1 MAPKFYRPID
11 FVGESVVP
19 PETGS
24 VLSSDAKEA
33 APSHDGKGS
42 FSERATEIIGDNQ
55 LLDGISVRSPVYL
68 TSWFNLWRTSLASTV
83 SKVGATIDEK
93 SSKYYHHEKRLT
105 TTVAN
110 LHSDPREELLPGLTY
125 TLVAAMSGS
134 VLTRN
139 KNVLARLTAPLVLGT
154 LCYSYVLPT
163 TASNTFSLLFDLE
176 KQAFPSVAAHQL
188 SLYTKCQNSLQK
200 TVTFTENTA
209 KAVSGT
215 FDKAAHLV
223 KEWTGL
229 NV

>member
-19 PETGS
+19 PENGS

-42 FSERATEIIGDNQ
+42 LSQRATEIIGDNQ

-68 TSWFNLWRTSLASTV
+68 TSWFSLWRTSLANTV
-83 SKVGATIDEK
+83 SDVRSTIDEK

-110 LHSDPREELLPGLTY
+110 LHSDPREELLPGFTY

-139 KNVLARLTAPLVLGT
+139 KNVLARITAPLVLGT
-154 LCYSYVLPT
+154 LCHSYVLPT
-163 TASNTFSLLFDLE
+163 TASNTFSLLYDLE
-176 KQAFPSVAAHQL
+176 KKSFPSVASHQL
-188 SLYTKCQNSLQK
+188 ALYNKCQYGLQK
-200 TVTFTENTA
+200 TITFTENTA
-209 KAVSGT
+209 KTVSGT
-215 FDKAAHLV
+215 VGKATHLV